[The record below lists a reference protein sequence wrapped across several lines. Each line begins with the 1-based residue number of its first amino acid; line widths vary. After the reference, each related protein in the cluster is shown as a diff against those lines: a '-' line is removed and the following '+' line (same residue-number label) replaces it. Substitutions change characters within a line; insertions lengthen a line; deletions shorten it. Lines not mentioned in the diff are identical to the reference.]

1 MKFEVSKLGNRV
13 SIKTLK
19 KPYSRVTYL
28 TIEDAKKTIKNI
40 NKNPNWEII
49 YKKEIIGII

>member
-1 MKFEVSKLGNRV
+1 MKFEINKLGNRV

-19 KPYSRVTYL
+19 NTYCKVTYF

-40 NKNPNWEII
+40 NKNPDWEII
-49 YKKEIIGII
+49 YKKEIIGVI